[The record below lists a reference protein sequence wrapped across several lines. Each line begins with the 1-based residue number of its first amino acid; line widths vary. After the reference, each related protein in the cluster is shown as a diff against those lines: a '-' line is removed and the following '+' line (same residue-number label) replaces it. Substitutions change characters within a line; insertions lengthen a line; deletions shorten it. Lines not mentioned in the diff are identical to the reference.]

1 MTNDKGILIR
11 NIYYMLAYA
20 FVDLKRKHY
29 EDIAKEEFE
38 HIYDMFA
45 DILYRGMSLQ
55 VKQGLYRSY
64 IDKRENLHTLRG
76 KLNLQGTI
84 QNRIS
89 RNTAVDC
96 EYDELS
102 VDNIFNRV
110 LKFTALVL
118 IREGS
123 VAAKRRAALRRLMPY
138 FSNVSEI
145 SKSDINWSSM
155 PYGRNNQSYRMLMNI
170 CYFILEGM
178 LMTTEDGKY
187 RMTTFSDEHMNKLFE
202 RFVLEYYR
210 TEYKDIKTSSPRIE
224 WNIGK
229 DTSSYIEFLPTMQS
243 DVVLSK
249 GSQTLIIDT
258 KYYGRT
264 LTTHYDK
271 KTLHS
276 ANMYQIFTYVNNFDS
291 ENSGNVSGMLL
302 YAKTDE
308 EITADH
314 ASAIGNHYF
323 WVKTLDLTQEFSAI
337 KKQLHTLQELC
348 FNNN

>member
-1 MTNDKGILIR
+1 MINDKGILIR
-11 NIYYMLAYA
+11 NVYYMLAYA

-55 VKQGLYRSY
+55 IKQGLYRAY
-64 IDKRENLHTLRG
+64 ISRREELHTLRG

-84 QNRIS
+84 KNRI
-89 RNTAVDC
+89 RRKTTLDC

-102 VDNIFNRV
+102 VDNILNQV
-110 LKFTALVL
+110 LKLTALIL

-123 VAAKRRAALRRLMPY
+123 VAQKRRAALRRLMPY

-145 SKSDINWSSM
+145 SKNDIHWNAL
-155 PYGRNNQSYRMLMNI
+155 PYSRNNQSYQMLMNI

-178 LMTTEDGKY
+178 LMTTNEGKY
-187 RMTTFSDEHMNKLFE
+187 KMSTFSDEHMNKLFE

-210 TEYKDIKTSSPRIE
+210 TEYKDIKTSSPIIE
-224 WNIGK
+224 WNI
-229 DTSSYIEFLPTMQS
+229 DRDAECCIEFLPAMQS
-243 DVVLSK
+243 DIVLAK
-249 GSQTLIIDT
+249 NGKTLIIDT
-258 KYYGRT
+258 KYYGKT
-264 LTTHYDK
+264 LSAHFDK

-276 ANMYQIFTYVNNFDS
+276 ANMYQIFTYVNNYDKD
-291 ENSGNVSGMLL
+291 NNGDVSGMLL

-308 EITADH
+308 AVAADFTATVGKH
-314 ASAIGNHYF
+314 QF
-323 WVKTLDLTQEFSAI
+323 WVRTLDLNQDFEGI
-337 KKQLHTLQELC
+337 KKQLHDLQKLC
-348 FNNN
+348 FS